1 MPMLSKLALR
11 NAKRSAKDYGIYLLT
26 VTLIFSL
33 LYAFNMIMYSEDI
46 QMLNKMMASMKYT
59 IIIASVFI
67 VFICAWMVHYMN
79 RFMLQRRSREFGIY
93 MTLGISNRAISK
105 LFLRENILMGTISF
119 LFSLVTGTFLYQFLT
134 LIIMNIFEANYRVKI
149 TFSHE
154 ALLLT
159 LLYLVLIYGFSILRS
174 KRRLRKMKIHDLL
187 YADKQNETMKF
198 KSTKGSVLLFILSI
212 LAAIIG
218 GGLLWYVFSNGDNNV
233 TPLRLGIVFLLC
245 VFSTYGFYISLSSIL
260 IKAFIENKKLKY
272 QKGLFLLIRSL
283 SSKMNTM
290 RITLGTLGII
300 LALTMTAF
308 SVGVLFKGYF
318 DTQVDAVM
326 PFDIALGSV
335 VEGRDF
341 QEYQEYLKENFEI
354 RDEWRY
360 TIYRSG
366 SRGLYDLL
374 EETPMGGSYYEDDTV
389 MAYSDYKR
397 LREMLGYQEV
407 DLQEGHFI
415 VQGSEK
421 VEEVIKKVNNFN
433 LTFRNERFLYQET
446 RTEDFA
452 LHGINGAYYII
463 ILPDE
468 MVQSMEV
475 RGEVLAIDTV
485 EETTMQDYEE
495 LNSLNA
501 VMHKRQEPDG
511 NYTLFADDIT
521 VKGALLSENRTTF
534 TIITFSLFY
543 LGLVFVCVAATILSV
558 QQLSDAVQYKFRF
571 KILHNLGMERQRM
584 DFFIL
589 KQLFFYFGF
598 PILLPIV
605 FSSFITACFN
615 QMFEAF
621 FSGIL
626 LTSLAT
632 SLGLFLVIYCLYFVA
647 TWIGFRKSVL
657 EEAR

>member
-1 MPMLSKLALR
+1 MLSKLALR

-33 LYAFNMIMYSEDI
+33 LNAFNMIMYSEDI
-46 QMLNKMMASMKYT
+46 QMLNKMMISMKYT
-59 IIIASVFI
+59 IIMVSVFI
-67 VFICAWMVHYMN
+67 VFVCAWMVHYMN

-105 LFLRENILMGTISF
+105 LFLRENILMGAISF
-119 LFSLVTGTFLYQFLT
+119 LLSLFAGTFLYQFLT

-149 TFSHE
+149 AFSYQ

-159 LLYLVLIYGFSILRS
+159 LLYLVLIYAFSILRS

-187 YADKQNETMKF
+187 YADKKNETMKF
-198 KSTKGSVLLFILSI
+198 KSTKGSVLLFLLSLLSAIL
-212 LAAIIG
+212 G
-218 GGLLWYVFSNGDNNV
+218 GMLLWYVFSDGDSNV
-233 TPLRLGIVFLLC
+233 TPLRLGIAFLLC
-245 VFSTYGFYISLSSIL
+245 VFSNYGFYISLSSIL
-260 IKAFIENKKLKY
+260 IKAFIQNKKLKY
-272 QKGLFLLIRSL
+272 NKGLFLLIRSL

-300 LALTMTAF
+300 LTLTMTAF
-308 SVGVLFKGYF
+308 SVGILFKGFF

-341 QEYQEYLKENFEI
+341 KEYQEYIKENFKI
-354 RDEWRY
+354 KDEWRY

-407 DLQEGHFI
+407 ELQDGHFI
-415 VQGSEK
+415 VQGSAK
-421 VEEVIKKVNNFN
+421 VEEVIKKVNDFN
-433 LTFRNERFLYQET
+433 LTFKDKRFLYQET
-446 RTEDFA
+446 KTENFA
-452 LHGINGAYYII
+452 LYGINGAYYII

-485 EETTMQDYEE
+485 EETTLQHYEG
-495 LNSLNA
+495 LNALNA
-501 VMHKRQEPDG
+501 VMHKRQEPNG
-511 NYTLFADDIT
+511 NYSLFQDDVN
-521 VKGALLSENRTTF
+521 VKGALLSENRSTF

-543 LGLVFVCVAATILSV
+543 LGLVLVCVAAAILSV
-558 QQLSDAVQYKFRF
+558 QQLSDAVQYKFRY

-589 KQLFFYFGF
+589 KQLLFYFGF
-598 PILLPIV
+598 PIFLPVV
-605 FSSFITACFN
+605 FSCFITACIN

-632 SLGLFLVIYCLYFVA
+632 SVGLFLLIYCLYFVA

-657 EEAR
+657 EEER

>member
-1 MPMLSKLALR
+1 MLSKLALR

-46 QMLNKMMASMKYT
+46 QMLNKMMTSMKYT
-59 IIIASVFI
+59 IIMVSVLI
-67 VFICAWMVHYMN
+67 VFVCAWMVHYMN
-79 RFMLQRRSREFGIY
+79 HFMLQRRSREFGIY

-105 LFLRENILMGTISF
+105 LFLRENILMGVLSF
-119 LFSLVTGTFLYQFLT
+119 LLSLVAGTFLYQFLT

-149 TFSHE
+149 TFSYE

-159 LLYLVLIYGFSILRS
+159 LVYLVLIYGFSILRS

-187 YADKQNETMKF
+187 YADKKNETMKL
-198 KSTKGSVLLFILSI
+198 KSTKWSVLLFLLSL
-212 LAAIIG
+212 LAASLG
-218 GGLLWYVFSNGDNNV
+218 GGLLWYVFSDGDSNI

-245 VFSTYGFYISLSSIL
+245 VFSTYGFYFSSSSIL
-260 IKAFIENKKLKY
+260 IKVFIQNKKLKY
-272 QKGLFLLIRSL
+272 RKGLFLLIRNL

-300 LALTMTAF
+300 LTLTMTAF
-308 SVGVLFKGYF
+308 SVGILFKGFF

-341 QEYQEYLKENFEI
+341 NEYQEYLKENFEI
-354 RDEWRY
+354 KDEWRY

-374 EETPMGGSYYEDDTV
+374 EDTPMGGTYYEDDTV

-397 LREMLGYQEV
+397 LRAMLGYQEV

-415 VQGSEK
+415 VQGSAK
-421 VEEVIKKVNNFN
+421 VEEVIKKVNDFN
-433 LTFRNERFLYQET
+433 LTFMGERVLYQEAK
-446 RTEDFA
+446 TEDFA
-452 LHGINGAYYII
+452 LHGINGAYYIV
-463 ILPDE
+463 ILPDK

-485 EETTMQDYEE
+485 EETTLQDYEE
-495 LNSLNA
+495 LNAFNA
-501 VMHKRQEPDG
+501 LHEILEPGG
-511 NYTLFADDIT
+511 NYTYTFYEDDVN

-543 LGLVFVCVAATILSV
+543 LGLVLVCVAAAILSV
-558 QQLSDAVQYKFRF
+558 QQLSDAVQYKFRY

-589 KQLFFYFGF
+589 KQLLFYFGF

-605 FSSFITACFN
+605 FSCFITACIN

-621 FSGIL
+621 SSGIL

-632 SLGLFLVIYCLYFVA
+632 SLGLFLLVYCLYFVA

-657 EEAR
+657 EEEK